1 MIKILQKP
9 FGVNPP
15 GVHYQLLNNNR
26 LTLIEFK
33 VIDSLYSLN
42 IAELRLKYPNT
53 TNN

>member
-26 LTLIEFK
+26 LTGVSADFRSGK
-33 VIDSLYSLN
+33 F
-42 IAELRLKYPNT
+42 
-53 TNN
+53 